1 MKLEELK
8 KQIPSKEERLKMAKI
23 LELREECKV
32 TDNIKNMMYMDK
44 EYIEALEIGVKEL
57 NSLSSNFKKVVNKTF
72 STSTNIENLDE
83 KPILKM
89 LEATSTL
96 EDISEEIKNIFKRNY
111 GTYIKSNEEIIK
123 CSKRDFMTLVHIAQI
138 NAQYSRYLVQI
149 DKLLKSSLL
158 NLKGTLEESFV
169 AINIASEAVMNTIY
183 HMGHE
188 VFKYYM
194 NNCDIVRI

>member
-96 EDISEEIKNIFKRNY
+96 EDIS
-111 GTYIKSNEEIIK
+111 
-123 CSKRDFMTLVHIAQI
+123 
-138 NAQYSRYLVQI
+138 
-149 DKLLKSSLL
+149 
-158 NLKGTLEESFV
+158 
-169 AINIASEAVMNTIY
+169 
-183 HMGHE
+183 
-188 VFKYYM
+188 
-194 NNCDIVRI
+194 

>member
-1 MKLEELK
+1 
-8 KQIPSKEERLKMAKI
+8 
-23 LELREECKV
+23 
-32 TDNIKNMMYMDK
+32 
-44 EYIEALEIGVKEL
+44 
-57 NSLSSNFKKVVNKTF
+57 
-72 STSTNIENLDE
+72 
-83 KPILKM
+83 
-89 LEATSTL
+89 
-96 EDISEEIKNIFKRNY
+96 
-111 GTYIKSNEEIIK
+111 
-123 CSKRDFMTLVHIAQI
+123 MTLVHIAQI

>member
-96 EDISEEIKNIFKRNY
+96 EDISEEIKNIFKKNY